1 MKKLINPIINKAV
14 GKLGQFINNQN
25 MYIINVDDIMFKA
38 QPILSKC
45 FYNIPE
51 TITATQSSQIKGTL
65 NFRYETL
72 VNEELMMTCVTMY
85 HGTPI
90 WLWSVTKKSG
100 RHSYPCHFMKT
111 IRTKRN
117 VKNLHEFLE
126 KIATKG
132 IKAQEK
138 NWGENIMIHKNNE
151 TFVSYCAP
159 KLRSFDDVFLTS
171 EQKTQ
176 IIDSLDKFISR
187 RNWYLENGIP
197 YHFGILL
204 YGPAGTGKSSI
215 AQAIARY
222 TKSVADFIYGDD
234 VFDLPRM
241 LGRDIPT
248 DTMTEHSYRT
258 IIIEDIDCGFKK
270 EITALAPGYFNDEY
284 AEQNK
289 QEAKRGTGFA
299 SLLNSLDGV
308 NAPTNT
314 IYVFTTNHIEKLDP
328 ALVRPGRIDLKLEI
342 GDVCRET
349 FDMFCLRH
357 YGKTYNGDINFKSGI
372 TFAKLQNEV
381 MIGKSLD
388 ELVKGVSDDNN

>member
-1 MKKLINPIINKAV
+1 MKKFINPIINKSI

-25 MYIINVDDIMFKA
+25 MYVINVDDIMFKA
-38 QPILSKC
+38 QPILDKC
-45 FYNIPE
+45 FWNIPE
-51 TITATQSSQIKGTL
+51 NITATQSSQIKGTL

-111 IRTKRN
+111 IRTRRN

-126 KIATKG
+126 KIAVKG
-132 IKAQEK
+132 IKAQK
-138 NWGENIMIHKNNE
+138 KIWGKNIMIHKNNE
-151 TFVSYCAP
+151 TLISYGTP

-187 RNWYLENGIP
+187 RDWYLENGIP

-222 TKSVADFIYGDD
+222 TKSAADFVYGDD

-258 IIIEDIDCGFKK
+258 IVIEDIDCGFKDVRASFLNK
-270 EITALAPGYFNDEY
+270 EILPEDQKE
-284 AEQNK
+284 ES
-289 QEAKRGTGFA
+289 KRGTGFA
-299 SLLNSLDGV
+299 SLLNSLDGI
-308 NAPTNT
+308 NAPSNT

-357 YGKTYNGDINFKSGI
+357 YGKTYDGDINFKSGI

>member
-1 MKKLINPIINKAV
+1 MKKLINPFIHKAV

-38 QPILSKC
+38 QPILRKC

-51 TITATQSSQIKGTL
+51 TITTKQSSQIKGTIE
-65 NFRYETL
+65 FKYEPL
-72 VNEELMMTCVTMY
+72 VNGELMMTCVTMY

-100 RHSYPCHFMKT
+100 RHSYPSHFMKT

-126 KIATKG
+126 KIAVKG

-138 NWGENIMIHKNNE
+138 NWGENIMIHKSGD
-151 TFVSYCAP
+151 TFISYGAP
-159 KLRSFDDVFLTS
+159 NLRSFDDVFLTS

-176 IIDSLDKFISR
+176 IIESLDKFISR
-187 RNWYLENGIP
+187 RDWYLENGIP

-222 TKSVADFIYGDD
+222 TKSVADFVYGDD

-241 LGRDIPT
+241 IGRDIPT
-248 DTMTEHSYRT
+248 DTMSEHSYRT
-258 IIIEDIDCGFKK
+258 IIIEDIDCGFKDVRAVFLNK
-270 EITALAPGYFNDEY
+270 EILSEDFKE
-284 AEQNK
+284 ES
-289 QEAKRGTGFA
+289 KRGTGFA
-299 SLLNSLDGV
+299 SLLNSLDGI
-308 NAPTNT
+308 NAPANT

-357 YGKTYNGDINFKSGI
+357 YGKTYDGDIKFKSGI

-381 MIGKSLD
+381 MVGKSLD